1 MPRIGAHMSIG
12 GGIPRAVDRAA
23 LHGCD
28 ALQIFTKSAGQW
40 RARPLPVDEVRT
52 FRRRVDETGMA
63 PIVAHAS
70 YLINL
75 ATRDGPLRAQ
85 SVESFT
91 EELDRAEALGL
102 AGVVLHPGACTAGD
116 DDGGLQLI
124 AQSLRAVLAAR
135 PRMRA
140 QVLLEHTAGQGTVLG
155 HTFEQ
160 LARVIEL
167 TGGSPRVRVWLDTCH
182 LLAAGYDIASWA
194 GYRDVFA
201 WFERV
206 IGLDRLAGFH
216 LNDSK
221 TPLGSR
227 VDRHEH
233 IGKGH
238 LGLEPFRRV
247 LNDPRFAT
255 LPMLIETAK
264 TERGSRA
271 QVALDDLDV
280 MNLETLRGLLAPGGR
295 REAQR
300 QQG

>member
-12 GGIPRAVDRAA
+12 GGLPRAVDRAV

-40 RARPLPVDEVRT
+40 RARPLPPDEVRA
-52 FRRRVDETGMA
+52 FRRRTEQTGIT
-63 PIVAHAS
+63 PVVAHAS

-75 ATRDGPLRAQ
+75 ATRDGSLRSQ
-85 SVESFT
+85 SMASFG

-102 AGVVLHPGACTAGD
+102 EGVVLHPGACTGGED
-116 DDGGLQLI
+116 DAGLQLI
-124 AQSLRAVLAAR
+124 GQSLRGVLKAR
-135 PRMRA
+135 PQSKVR
-140 QVLLEHTAGQGTVLG
+140 VLLEHTAGQGTVLG

-160 LARVIEL
+160 LARIIEL
-167 TGGSPRVRVWLDTCH
+167 TDGSPRVGVWLDTCH
-182 LLAAGYDIASWA
+182 LLAAGYDIATPT

-206 IGLDRLAGFH
+206 VGLARLRGFH

-221 TPLGSR
+221 SPLGSR

-238 LGLEPFRRV
+238 LGIETFRRL
-247 LNDPRFAT
+247 LNDARFAS

-271 QVALDDLDV
+271 PVVLDALDA
-280 MNLETLRGLLAPGGR
+280 MNLGTLRGLVGAS
-295 REAQR
+295 AA
-300 QQG
+300 